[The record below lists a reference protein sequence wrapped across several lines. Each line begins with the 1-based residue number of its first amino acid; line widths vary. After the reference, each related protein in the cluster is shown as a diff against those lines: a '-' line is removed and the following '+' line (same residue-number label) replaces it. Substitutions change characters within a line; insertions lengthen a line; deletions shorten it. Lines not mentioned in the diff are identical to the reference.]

1 MYLCSHE
8 DAACV
13 HLLRTAGVTE
23 LFQIA
28 LTRSPRVPHL
38 AHARANC
45 FQLARTLLGLRV
57 QCASSMDC
65 EFLVTSSAI
74 EILMYSVDL
83 TQRD

>member
-1 MYLCSHE
+1 MYLCSLE

-13 HLLRTAGVTE
+13 HLLRTGGVTE

-28 LTRSPRVPHL
+28 LTRSPRVLHL

-57 QCASSMDC
+57 SSMDC